1 MLRTFFSSR
10 MEGFPRRLISFSS
23 ASGKIRTGFEPVV
36 LARTLNPASRRMA
49 AMSLVTLDFPLVPV
63 MQILSGT
70 LCRFLSKKRRSQM
83 R

>member
-1 MLRTFFSSR
+1 

-23 ASGKIRTGFEPVV
+23 PSGKIRTGFEPVV
-36 LARTLNPASRRMA
+36 LARTLNPASLRTA

-70 LCRFLSKKRRSQM
+70 LCRFLSKKKRSQM